1 MEIHQVLVSASA
13 GDAVTASALEL
24 RALLRRIGPSDI
36 YARYFDPSL
45 QGDVHPLSSY
55 ARRRRRSR
63 RPAADLLVFHAS
75 IGEPEV
81 LSFIRERTERL
92 VLVYHN
98 ISPASAFLPYDPA
111 FAGLLE
117 GGRRELEQLRDRAVM
132 AIGVSQYNADELE
145 RMGYRDVRVA
155 PLVLDLRNLVTQA
168 PDPDTANHLAT
179 QVQGPVVLFVGQ
191 LLPHKRP
198 DLLLKAYHLLVT
210 YSLPEAH
217 VVLVGAG
224 RLPRYR
230 QALQLFAQEL
240 NLRAW
245 IAGAVTPAQ
254 LVAFFR
260 RADVFVTAS
269 EHEGFCVPLVESMA
283 FGVPVIARSHGAIPE
298 TMGDAGVLL
307 PPEDDPALMAEAMA
321 AVLGDPA
328 LRQEL
333 VVRGHHRLAA
343 FDADEARAAVLR
355 HLVDVA

>member
-1 MEIHQVLVSASA
+1 VEIHQVLVSASA
-13 GDAVTASALEL
+13 GDAVTASAFEL

-55 ARRRRRSR
+55 ARRRRSR

-269 EHEGFCVPLVESMA
+269 EHEGFCVP
-283 FGVPVIARSHGAIPE
+283 VIARSHGAIPE

-307 PPEDDPALMAEAMA
+307 PPDDDPALMAEAMA
-321 AVLGDPA
+321 AVLGDRT